1 MFEIGSPATASGV
14 VSSDVNL
21 RPDDEEYDDEDYDS
35 VTSLGPE
42 DVGTT
47 SFPYEAPRR
56 GDTGTYDVHRVLP
69 PGRPATERPAGPAT
83 ERTRPFQLPAE
94 RFPQQPPQVI
104 DVDEVEETEVGKAVE
119 LQWSFLGHVAFRTEL
134 QLLGG
139 ASAVRPAVARE
150 DEHLGSGREQ
160 AGPAASKPPGVPGD

>member
-56 GDTGTYDVHRVLP
+56 GDTGTYNVHRVLP
-69 PGRPATERPAGPAT
+69 PGRPAT

-134 QLLGG
+134 QLLGVG
-139 ASAVRPAVARE
+139 GVRCAPRG
-150 DEHLGSGREQ
+150 GS
-160 AGPAASKPPGVPGD
+160 